1 MNNKKEHILYDEIF
15 CRNSISKKEQE
26 KIRKTVFGIIGLGGV
41 GGFVFENLV
50 RLGAEEFIIFEHER
64 FDLSNLNRQVLAT
77 INEID
82 KEKNMVAVERAI
94 SINPRIKK
102 EHIKLMGE
110 FIESSSIKSC
120 DILIDGSDNL
130 KTRILASK
138 ISKKQKI
145 PYVFAAANDSRGM
158 ISVLIGKTLDKIL
171 KMPKDA
177 RDRFEVCSSI
187 LSPAA
192 GISGSMAAAEALNVV
207 LKKPIIKAPKFLFF
221 DLFSENPFWIK
232 RI

>member
-1 MNNKKEHILYDEIF
+1 MNKKREQILYDEIF
-15 CRNSISKKEQE
+15 CRNSIGKEEQE
-26 KIRKTVFGIIGLGGV
+26 KIRKTVFGLIGLGGV
-41 GGFVFENLV
+41 GGFVFENLI
-50 RLGAEEFIIFEHER
+50 RLGAEKFIIFEYER

-82 KEKNMVAVERAI
+82 RKKDAVAIERAI
-94 SINPRIKK
+94 NINPRIKK
-102 EHIKLMGE
+102 ENIEIRGE
-110 FIESSSIKSC
+110 FFKSSSVKGC
-120 DILIDGSDNL
+120 DVLIDGSDNL

-145 PYVFAAANDSRGM
+145 PYVFASANDSRGM
-158 ISVLIGKTLDKIL
+158 ISVLIGKTLDEVL

-177 RDRFEVCSSI
+177 ADRFEVCSSI

-192 GISGSMAAAEALNVV
+192 AISGSLAASEALKLV

-232 RI
+232 SI